1 MRKTD
6 FIIKDED
13 ARRLRLRVLLLEN
26 ENDNLQDQ
34 LAFADDR
41 IDVLAR
47 EGEEVRAELD
57 NTRNDLQQHESESRI
72 QTREL
77 NILKV
82 CPITPYVLSPLTAF
96 RPN

>member
-82 CPITPYVLSPLTAF
+82 CPIAPYVLSPLTAF